1 MERSTCGDSDAEED
15 GGRRV
20 NSRSTNRFLRF
31 RKPFI
36 RKTGFR
42 PVRQKRTLVLLTLKY
57 ELTTQ
62 GKLLRYKRHFDTKLG
77 QVCL

>member
-15 GGRRV
+15 VGRRV
-20 NSRSTNRFLRF
+20 NSRSANRFLRF

-42 PVRQKRTLVLLTLKY
+42 PVRQKRTLVLRTLKY
-57 ELTTQ
+57 EPNES
-62 GKLLRYKRHFDTKLG
+62 G
-77 QVCL
+77 